1 MAQMQREFSQM
12 VPDPSTRRLKRRRS
26 LKNYW
31 QCVFAIDSMRPSGL
45 ARSAERFAYIGVL
58 IRVIGGYFFLH
69 NRKHST

>member
-12 VPDPSTRRLKRRRS
+12 VPDPSTRILTRRRS

-31 QCVFAIDSMRPSGL
+31 QCVVAIDAMRPSDL
-45 ARSAERFAYIGVL
+45 ATSAEPFAYIGVL
-58 IRVIGGYFFLH
+58 IRVIRGYFFMH